1 VELFIALATLL
12 ILFVIFSWVL
22 KMVKTTLKT
31 VLLVVFMLLA
41 LYFVFGIGPDS
52 LWNQLQNS
60 LRTLFEN

>member
-22 KMVKTTLKT
+22 KLVKTTLKT

-52 LWNQLQNS
+52 VWNQLQNL